1 MFPFNVI
8 EWVKRVLL
16 AGVMSVLIGTIYL
29 GVRWQYWNEIFLQ
42 KEKEDQDLFMQANI
56 GGNDIKCFQLLSFD
70 IFENRC
76 IFVMSILR
84 PNFNTDFRSSWV
96 SSRNDGRW
104 NMACHVGN
112 NRRNLARSSSNNERR

>member
-56 GGNDIKCFQLLSFD
+56 GGK
-70 IFENRC
+70 R
-76 IFVMSILR
+76 
-84 PNFNTDFRSSWV
+84 FN
-96 SSRNDGRW
+96 
-104 NMACHVGN
+104 MM
-112 NRRNLARSSSNNERR
+112 

>member
-56 GGNDIKCFQLLSFD
+56 GGNNLNFLQLSNFD
-70 IFENRC
+70 IQILIKRC
-76 IFVMSILR
+76 I
-84 PNFNTDFRSSWV
+84 
-96 SSRNDGRW
+96 
-104 NMACHVGN
+104 
-112 NRRNLARSSSNNERR
+112 

>member
-56 GGNDIKCFQLLSFD
+56 GGNDLKCFQLLSFD
-70 IFENRC
+70 IFE
-76 IFVMSILR
+76 FYSIDAFL
-84 PNFNTDFRSSWV
+84 S
-96 SSRNDGRW
+96 
-104 NMACHVGN
+104 CQY
-112 NRRNLARSSSNNERR
+112 

>member
-56 GGNDIKCFQLLSFD
+56 GGNKRSLLHLSNLY
-70 IFENRC
+70 IFK
-76 IFVMSILR
+76 LR
-84 PNFNTDFRSSWV
+84 DAF
-96 SSRNDGRW
+96 
-104 NMACHVGN
+104 
-112 NRRNLARSSSNNERR
+112 

>member
-56 GGNDIKCFQLLSFD
+56 GGNKHKFLQLGAL
-70 IFENRC
+70 
-76 IFVMSILR
+76 IL
-84 PNFNTDFRSSWV
+84 FTQQMHF
-96 SSRNDGRW
+96 SRINIE
-104 NMACHVGN
+104 A
-112 NRRNLARSSSNNERR
+112 

>member
-56 GGNDIKCFQLLSFD
+56 GGNKLKFLQLLSLD
-70 IFENRC
+70 IFKL
-76 IFVMSILR
+76 F
-84 PNFNTDFRSSWV
+84 
-96 SSRNDGRW
+96 
-104 NMACHVGN
+104 
-112 NRRNLARSSSNNERR
+112 

>member
-56 GGNDIKCFQLLSFD
+56 GGNKLKLLQLSSLD
-70 IFENRC
+70 IFC
-76 IFVMSILR
+76 
-84 PNFNTDFRSSWV
+84 
-96 SSRNDGRW
+96 DGF
-104 NMACHVGN
+104 
-112 NRRNLARSSSNNERR
+112 